1 MDHQDDTSNNNI
13 IIPPST
19 PFSMAEQRKRRT
31 QNRRTYG
38 RRSSGVGLSSVGG
51 GSTPGTRST
60 MSSKKS
66 GRNRRRD
73 SGLFSTASIRS
84 ATTALDFDNEIDLGD
99 GNSGIN
105 GGFGDNFLD
114 HSANARLQGNN
125 NKPPRS
131 GGDSSLDKSA
141 HARLEHTPNSNASS
155 SQMSNNRIKKKKI
168 RPNLPRPPRSRGS
181 KAPGSSS
188 TASSQFNTP
197 KEAGLNTFEF
207 GSEETLTSASTSASL
222 RSEDNN
228 SMLKS
233 ASTPSMKGI
242 VVDGGG
248 EAKRPRRSTP
258 KRTRST
264 PNVAAMPIAPAAAGP
279 PPRSVVEENVHPND
293 ITETPVTLINTNVPG
308 TTRRSTR
315 LEQKARMGNFNIRPT
330 GLSSRIDNT
339 NSNNDNNE
347 EEESTTRAT
356 RYRAKATSKK
366 RSASTTNLCAGKLPA
381 NEEQEDEPQELSPS
395 KFSSLASFNAGS
407 FSRSNSNSST
417 GNRNNS
423 SSSTSGSES
432 FSSLARRNNKHW
444 ARSNS
449 SSATAASKKKNYH
462 HKRSISM
469 SVTASSSF
477 PSNGMSDSKTPS
489 KQSLPSS
496 SHNRSISCGDISS
509 FSYTSPD
516 KRGTNK
522 SSPSTASS
530 RKRRSMEFLSP
541 IDDDDLLCGSE
552 RTRSRKAPP
561 PSFLLDHAINERT
574 PFHADL
580 GREANDKEPMVQA
593 QQSMNMLSPPI
604 TVPTFGTTL
613 NDDMMCLVDNEDEL
627 DLNKKDDGFRCRL
640 SSDNDV
646 SMSMSLN
653 TSNDDDDN
661 SSVSSS
667 SSEEESED
675 ETTPRPMTDVEV
687 FENKS
692 SYEDFKFLTKFL
704 QTWSQ
709 RSHSTKA
716 SMGLNDGCLIAIPA
730 DWNFEHRAKFAKW
743 VATAFSFRVGN
754 VGGTGGSFVKC
765 SVAEGKA
772 VLNRLLRILNDHKSG
787 RLATTKTEESSTT
800 NFDSKKK
807 ETKKP
812 QAKPPVNPDS
822 SRRFRSATPKQEPI
836 LSMDGMVGDLLSDDM
851 KGITLEDKKPGE
863 TNSGGKSRRVPQ
875 LIRSMSL
882 QPLASK
888 VMSTLSPGG
897 DNLSRISS
905 GRPPRLSSES
915 AIAGTDFMNQLHGMG
930 SPSPPLNRFPGRRF
944 RERASRSL
952 IPSRRPSIDKPSRTK
967 SEGLLLSPH
976 QQVDCLKQPFESPH
990 PSNNLIVLD
999 TPIARMDVGGCMAT

>member
-51 GSTPGTRST
+51 GGTPSTRST

-207 GSEETLTSASTSASL
+207 GSEETLTSASSAASM
-222 RSEDNN
+222 RSENNN
-228 SMLKS
+228 SILKS

-264 PNVAAMPIAPAAAGP
+264 PNVAAMPNVSAMAEEP

-330 GLSSRIDNT
+330 GLSSRMDNT
-339 NSNNDNNE
+339 NSNNDNE
-347 EEESTTRAT
+347 EEESTTRTT
-356 RYRAKATSKK
+356 RSRAKATSKK
-366 RSASTTNLCAGKLPA
+366 RSASTTNLSEGKLPA
-381 NEEQEDEPQELSPS
+381 NKEQEDGPQKLSPT

-444 ARSNS
+444 ARSKS
-449 SSATAASKKKNYH
+449 SGATAASKKKNYH

-469 SVTASSSF
+469 SVATSSV

-489 KQSLPSS
+489 NQSLPSS

-509 FSYTSPD
+509 FSYASPD

-561 PSFLLDHAINERT
+561 PSFLLDPAINELAPT
-574 PFHADL
+574 TTLESSPPSN
-580 GREANDKEPMVQA
+580 EEPIQA
-593 QQSMNMLSPPI
+593 QQPMNMLSPPI
-604 TVPTFGTTL
+604 AVPTFGTTL
-613 NDDMMCLVDNEDEL
+613 NDDMMCLVENEDDEL
-627 DLNKKDDGFRCRL
+627 DLNKDDGFRCRL

-653 TSNDDDDN
+653 TSNDDDDD

-667 SSEEESED
+667 SSEESED

-743 VATAFSFRVGN
+743 VATSFGFRVGN

-851 KGITLEDKKPGE
+851 KGITLEDKKPEE

-897 DNLSRISS
+897 DNLSRI

-915 AIAGTDFMNQLHGMG
+915 AIAGTDFMNQLHGIG

-952 IPSRRPSIDKPSRTK
+952 IPSRRSSMDKPSRTK